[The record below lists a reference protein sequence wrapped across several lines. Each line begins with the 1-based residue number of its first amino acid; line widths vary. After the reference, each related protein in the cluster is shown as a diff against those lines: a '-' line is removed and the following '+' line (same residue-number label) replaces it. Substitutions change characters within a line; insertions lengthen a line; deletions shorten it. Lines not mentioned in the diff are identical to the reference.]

1 MRIFKRLSSQAF
13 DRDFIDRLPFFYP
26 SGGTPNDLR
35 LTELPLSCTIKKLRK
50 THFFAEVKT
59 TEGGKLYGPCGN
71 IKVSVNKAN

>member
-1 MRIFKRLSSQAF
+1 MASPLLRGVFF
-13 DRDFIDRLPFFYP
+13 DRLLLAGY
-26 SGGTPNDLR
+26 GTPNDLR